1 MKIVI
6 YNPINEH
13 LWAKSLKKYL
23 KREISARKYFY
34 MLEKFFELANN
45 NKIKL
50 VIFVNNKNIKNFIAY
65 KIWLKINNLNSK
77 GVIFTDE
84 KNILKESNIFF
95 SFARNILNSN
105 KFHFLKNY
113 PNLIKIIHLS
123 HYMNDIA
130 VKSTN
135 AKILNI
141 DYFIAENNLYKSS
154 SFFRKFFDFYNK
166 DVYLLPFVAQERF
179 INKKKFQDRKNKCVG
194 LGSLNIF
201 KKNDINMVKD
211 FVDFYGSDTYH
222 PMRKELFKYK
232 ENITKTI
239 DVLISNH
246 YEEYNK
252 TVQETIYYKFN
263 IVEKY
268 NEYKMVVVP
277 EELNDLP
284 SIGFVECIASGCVYV
299 GIDSE
304 MYKDIGLLPDIHY
317 ISYDGSL
324 ENLIEKINFYQNQT
338 SKLDKIYEN
347 SIAFYNNNLRDD
359 IVFNKFYLFLKSL
372 SSNKYQ
378 E

>member
-13 LWAKSLKKYL
+13 LWAKSLKRWIKS
-23 KREISARKYFY
+23 EISARKYFY
-34 MLEKFFELANN
+34 MLENFFELANN

-166 DVYLLPFVAQERF
+166 DVYLLPFIAQERF
-179 INKKKFQDRKNKCVG
+179 VNKKRFQDRKNKCIG
-194 LGSLNIF
+194 LGSLNLF
-201 KKNDINMVKD
+201 TDNDTPMLND
-211 FVDFYGSDTYH
+211 FITFYNSDTYH
-222 PMRKELFKYK
+222 PMRKELFFNKSYIS
-232 ENITKTI
+232 EQI
-239 DVLISNH
+239 DVLISSH
-246 YEEYNK
+246 YDKDCKNVSQTK
-252 TVQETIYYKFN
+252 YYQFD

-284 SIGFVECIASGCVYV
+284 SIGFIECIASGCVYV
-299 GIDSE
+299 GIDSN
-304 MYKDIGLLPDIHY
+304 MYKDIGLIPDVHY
-317 ISYDGSL
+317 ISYDGTL
-324 ENLIEKINFYQNQT
+324 ENLIKKINFYQNET
-338 SKLDKIYEN
+338 LKLEEIYRN
-347 SIAFYNNNLRDD
+347 SFDFYNKNLKAKL
-359 IVFNKFYLFLKSL
+359 VFSKFYSFLEKMI
-372 SSNKYQ
+372 
-378 E
+378 